1 MRSSGRE
8 GEGVEGVTHRSET
21 VRVGLLGCGIVGGA
35 TARVLSGSA
44 STLSERA
51 GIRIELARI
60 AVRDLSKPREVELPD
75 EVWTADAW
83 SVVKDPTID
92 VIVETIGG
100 IEPSRDLIV
109 EAARSG
115 KHIVTANKELLSTR
129 GEEVMGAAER
139 AGVDL
144 LFEGSVAGG
153 IPIIRP
159 MKESLAG
166 DRVTRIMGI
175 VNGTT
180 NFILTRMSETGET
193 FAEALGEAERLGYT
207 ELDPSADIEGH
218 DAAAKL
224 AILAS
229 LAFNARVVAGDV
241 EREGISKVTPG
252 DVAAA
257 HELGYEIKLLAVAEE
272 RDGMVSAR
280 VNPAMLPR
288 THPLA
293 AVRDV
298 FNAVFVEGAEAGELM
313 FFGRGAGGGPTASAV
328 VGDII
333 EIARNLST
341 GGRSTG
347 CTCYHDTARMRP
359 PHEANVRYYVVL
371 SVLDQPGVL
380 AAVAGVF
387 AAHDISIASVRQE
400 GIGEEATLALIT
412 HVGTEGRH
420 DETFAELERLDAVR
434 SIDSRLRVVGTAEV

>member
-1 MRSSGRE
+1 MTNGRD
-8 GEGVEGVTHRSET
+8 S

-35 TARVLSGSA
+35 TARLLTEQA
-44 STLSERA
+44 AMLSERA
-51 GIRIELARI
+51 GIQIDLAKV
-60 AVRDLSKPREVELPD
+60 AVRDLSKPRTVHLRD
-75 EVWTADAW
+75 EVLTADAW

-100 IEPSRDLIV
+100 IEPSRDLII

-115 KHIVTANKELLSTR
+115 KHVVTANKELLSTQ
-129 GEEVMGAAER
+129 GEEVMDAAEQAR
-139 AGVDL
+139 VDL

-166 DRVTRIMGI
+166 DRVTSIMGI

-180 NFILTRMSETGET
+180 NFILTRMSETGGT
-193 FAEALGEAERLGYT
+193 FEAALGEAAQLGYT

-229 LAFNARVVAGDV
+229 LAFNARVVASDV
-241 EREGISKVTPG
+241 EREGISKVTPA

-272 RDGMVSAR
+272 REGQISAR

-288 THPLA
+288 LHPLA
-293 AVRDV
+293 TVRDV
-298 FNAVFVEGAEAGELM
+298 YNAVFVVAAEAGELM
-313 FFGRGAGGGPTASAV
+313 FLGRGAGGGPTASAV

-333 EIARNLST
+333 EIARNVAT
-341 GGRSTG
+341 GGRATA
-347 CTCYHDTARMRP
+347 CTCYHDKARMRA
-359 PHEANVRYYVVL
+359 PHEATVRYYVVL

-387 AAHDISIASVRQE
+387 AAHEISIASVRQE
-400 GIGEEATLALIT
+400 GVGEEATLALIT

-420 DETFAELERLDAVR
+420 DETFAELETLDSVR
-434 SIDSRLRVVGTAEV
+434 SIDSRLRVFGTAEA